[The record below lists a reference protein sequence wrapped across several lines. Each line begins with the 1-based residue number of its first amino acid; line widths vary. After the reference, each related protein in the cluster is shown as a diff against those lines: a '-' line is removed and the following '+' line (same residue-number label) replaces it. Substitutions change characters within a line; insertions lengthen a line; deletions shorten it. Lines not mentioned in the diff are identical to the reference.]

1 MVKLFKIIEKI
12 VWVIA
17 ALAIVLVVIMMV
29 YGIIANTQQG
39 WQKVIPYL
47 YLAAFLFLIY
57 KAVVIIFT
65 SFYKIQIT
73 KRQEYLDAIKGM
85 GGESGNAILNQEDDQ
100 NKDLEAIFD
109 AVKQTPQADTDSIV
123 STLRERL
130 PEVVSTLRERLPEV
144 VQDLV
149 TQQVELE
156 KKRLAQENEKRLNE
170 INAMSTDV
178 SGVIERRDYL
188 LKLEREIK
196 RQEAE
201 NQAQRLKYT
210 EEYTMLVFSLAGTP
224 VEDVEKVC
232 DVVKLFI
239 ETGQVAA
246 NKDLCIPLNKKLRN
260 AEVKQFVYNIIR
272 YNGKENLDAE
282 SFLQTA
288 FCEWFSGKKEN
299 IAKNYSVLPKDS
311 LVSKDG
317 VEADLER
324 LRKELH
330 REKKINSLL
339 CI

>member
-1 MVKLFKIIEKI
+1 ME
-12 VWVIA
+12 
-17 ALAIVLVVIMMV
+17 
-29 YGIIANTQQG
+29 
-39 WQKVIPYL
+39 
-47 YLAAFLFLIY
+47 
-57 KAVVIIFT
+57 
-65 SFYKIQIT
+65 
-73 KRQEYLDAIKGM
+73 
-85 GGESGNAILNQEDDQ
+85 AIL
-100 NKDLEAIFD
+100 D

-123 STLRERL
+123 STLRA
-130 PEVVSTLRERLPEV
+130 RLPEV

-201 NQAQRLKYT
+201 NRVQRLRYI

-239 ETGQVAA
+239 ETGQVSASK
-246 NKDLCIPLNKKLRN
+246 NLCIPLNKKLRN
-260 AEVKQFVYNIIR
+260 AELKQFVYNIIR
-272 YNGKENLDAE
+272 YNGKENLDTE

-299 IAKNYSVLPKDS
+299 IAKNYSMLPKAS
-311 LVSKDG
+311 LVSKEG
-317 VEADLER
+317 GKRIWKGCVKLI
-324 LRKELH
+324 
-330 REKKINSLL
+330 IN
-339 CI
+339 IKD

>member
-1 MVKLFKIIEKI
+1 MVKFFKILEKI

-17 ALAIVLVVIMMV
+17 ALAIALVVIMMV

-47 YLAAFLFLIY
+47 YLAACLFAIY

-65 SFYKIQIT
+65 SFYKIQII
-73 KRQEYLDAIKGM
+73 KRKEYLDAIKGI
-85 GGESGNAILNQEDDQ
+85 GGEGGNAILNQKEDQ

-123 STLRERL
+123 STLRA
-130 PEVVSTLRERLPEV
+130 RLPEV

-149 TQQVELE
+149 TRQVELE

-170 INAMSTDV
+170 INAMSSDV

-201 NQAQRLKYT
+201 NRVQRLRYI

-239 ETGQVAA
+239 ETGQVSASK
-246 NKDLCIPLNKKLRN
+246 NLCIPLNKKLRN
-260 AEVKQFVYNIIR
+260 AELKQFVYNIIR

-299 IAKNYSVLPKDS
+299 IAKNYSMLPKAS
-311 LVSKDG
+311 LVSTEGGGSGFGK
-317 VEADLER
+317 VA
-324 LRKELH
+324 
-330 REKKINSLL
+330 
-339 CI
+339 

>member
-1 MVKLFKIIEKI
+1 MVKFFKILEKI

-17 ALAIVLVVIMMV
+17 ALAIALVVIMMV

-47 YLAAFLFLIY
+47 YLAACLFAIY

-65 SFYKIQIT
+65 SFYKIQII
-73 KRQEYLDAIKGM
+73 KRKEYLDAIKGI
-85 GGESGNAILNQEDDQ
+85 GGEGGNAILNQKEDQ

-123 STLRERL
+123 STLRA
-130 PEVVSTLRERLPEV
+130 RLPEV

-149 TQQVELE
+149 TRQVELE

-170 INAMSTDV
+170 INAMSSDV

-201 NQAQRLKYT
+201 NRVQRLRYI

-239 ETGQVAA
+239 ETGQVSASK
-246 NKDLCIPLNKKLRN
+246 NLCIPLNKKLRN
-260 AEVKQFVYNIIR
+260 AELKQFVYNIIR

-299 IAKNYSVLPKDS
+299 IAKNYSMLPKAS
-311 LVSKDG
+311 LVSKEG
-317 VEADLER
+317 GGADLER
-324 LRKELH
+324 LRKTY
-330 REKKINSLL
+330 N
-339 CI
+339 

>member
-17 ALAIVLVVIMMV
+17 ALAIVLVVIMMI
-29 YGIIANTQQG
+29 YGIITNTQQG
-39 WQKVIPYL
+39 WQKVIPCL
-47 YLAAFLFLIY
+47 YLAAFLFAIY

-73 KRQEYLDAIKGM
+73 KRQEYLDAIKGI
-85 GGESGNAILNQEDDQ
+85 GGEGGDAIMNQKEDQ
-100 NKDLEAIFD
+100 NKDLEAILD
-109 AVKQTPQADTDSIV
+109 AVKQTPQADTDSI
-123 STLRERL
+123 
-130 PEVVSTLRERLPEV
+130 VSTLRERLPEV

-170 INAMSTDV
+170 INAMSIDV

-196 RQEAE
+196 RQETE
-201 NQAQRLKYT
+201 NRVKRLKYT

-239 ETGQVAA
+239 ETGQVSA

-317 VEADLER
+317 VEADIER
-324 LRKELH
+324 LR
-330 REKKINSLL
+330 RCWQIT
-339 CI
+339 

>member
-1 MVKLFKIIEKI
+1 MVKFFKIIEKI

-47 YLAAFLFLIY
+47 YLAAFLFAIY

-73 KRQEYLDAIKGM
+73 KRQEYLDAIKGI
-85 GGESGNAILNQEDDQ
+85 GGEGGDAIMNQKEDQ
-100 NKDLEAIFD
+100 NKDLEAILD

-130 PEVVSTLRERLPEV
+130 
-144 VQDLV
+144 
-149 TQQVELE
+149 
-156 KKRLAQENEKRLNE
+156 LAQENEKRLNE
-170 INAMSTDV
+170 INAMSIDV

-188 LKLEREIK
+188 LKLEWEIK
-196 RQEAE
+196 RQETE
-201 NQAQRLKYT
+201 NRVKRLKYT

-239 ETGQVAA
+239 ETGQVSA

-260 AEVKQFVYNIIR
+260 AELKQFVTNIIR
-272 YNGKENLDAE
+272 YNKKDILDGD

-288 FCEWFSGKKEN
+288 FGEWFSGKKEN

-317 VEADLER
+317 VEADLR
-324 LRKELH
+324 IMRDMVG
-330 REKKINSLL
+330 EKDCCNIETQSLDS
-339 CI
+339 

>member
-17 ALAIVLVVIMMV
+17 ALAIVLVVIMMI
-29 YGIIANTQQG
+29 YGIITNTQQG
-39 WQKVIPYL
+39 WQKVIPCL
-47 YLAAFLFLIY
+47 YLAAFLFAIY

-73 KRQEYLDAIKGM
+73 KRQEYLDAIKGI
-85 GGESGNAILNQEDDQ
+85 GGEGGDAIMNQKEDQ
-100 NKDLEAIFD
+100 NKDLEAILD
-109 AVKQTPQADTDSIV
+109 AVKQTPQADTDSI
-123 STLRERL
+123 
-130 PEVVSTLRERLPEV
+130 VSTLRERLPEV

-201 NQAQRLKYT
+201 NRVKRLKYT

-246 NKDLCIPLNKKLRN
+246 NKDLRIPLNKKLRN

-317 VEADLER
+317 VEADIER
-324 LRKELH
+324 LR
-330 REKKINSLL
+330 RCWQIT
-339 CI
+339 

>member
-29 YGIIANTQQG
+29 YGIITNTQQE

-47 YLAAFLFLIY
+47 YFAAFLFTVY
-57 KAVVIIFT
+57 KVVVIFFT

-73 KRQEYLDAIKGM
+73 KRQEYLDAIKGI
-85 GGESGNAILNQEDDQ
+85 GGEGGNAILNQKEDQ
-100 NKDLEAIFD
+100 NKDLEATFD

-123 STLRERL
+123 STPMELL
-130 PEVVSTLRERLPEV
+130 PEVVH
-144 VQDLV
+144 DLV

-178 SGVIERRDYL
+178 SGVIERRNFL
-188 LKLEREIK
+188 LELERKIK

-201 NQAQRLKYT
+201 NRVKRLKYT

-239 ETGQVAA
+239 ETGQVVA

-288 FCEWFSGKKEN
+288 FGEWFSGKKEN

-317 VEADLER
+317 MEADLIN
-324 LRKELH
+324 LRKLVENKNDDY
-330 REKKINSLL
+330 ENQM
-339 CI
+339 

>member
-1 MVKLFKIIEKI
+1 MVKFFKIIEKI
-12 VWVIA
+12 VWIIA
-17 ALAIVLVVIMMV
+17 ALAIVLVVIMME
-29 YGIIANTQQG
+29 YGIITNTQQG

-47 YLAAFLFLIY
+47 YLAVFLFAVY
-57 KAVVIIFT
+57 KAVVIFFT

-73 KRQEYLDAIKGM
+73 KRQEYLDAIKGK
-85 GGESGNAILNQEDDQ
+85 GGEGGDAILNQEEDQ

-109 AVKQTPQADTDSIV
+109 AVKQTPQANTDSI
-123 STLRERL
+123 
-130 PEVVSTLRERLPEV
+130 VSTLRERLPEV

-239 ETGQVAA
+239 ETGQVSA

-260 AEVKQFVYNIIR
+260 AELKQFVTNIIR
-272 YNGKENLDAE
+272 YNKKDNLDGD

-288 FCEWFSGKKEN
+288 FGEWFSGKKEN

-317 VEADLER
+317 VESDLGR
-324 LRKELH
+324 LRKEVQVQ
-330 REKKINSLL
+330 S
-339 CI
+339 

>member
-29 YGIIANTQQG
+29 YGIITNTQQE

-47 YLAAFLFLIY
+47 YLAAFLFTVY
-57 KAVVIIFT
+57 KVVVIFFT

-73 KRQEYLDAIKGM
+73 KRQEYLDAIKGI
-85 GGESGNAILNQEDDQ
+85 GGEGGNAILNQKEDQ
-100 NKDLEAIFD
+100 NKDLEANFD
-109 AVKQTPQADTDSIV
+109 AVKQTPQTDTDSIV
-123 STLRERL
+123 STPRELL
-130 PEVVSTLRERLPEV
+130 PEVVH
-144 VQDLV
+144 DLD

-170 INAMSTDV
+170 IYAMSTDV
-178 SGVIERRDYL
+178 SGVIERRNFL
-188 LKLEREIK
+188 LELERKIK

-201 NQAQRLKYT
+201 NRVKRLKYT
-210 EEYTMLVFSLAGTP
+210 EEYTMLVFSLAGTS

-239 ETGQVAA
+239 KTGQVSA
-246 NKDLCIPLNKKLRN
+246 NKDLGIPLNKKLRN
-260 AEVKQFVYNIIR
+260 AELKQFVTNIIR
-272 YNGKENLDAE
+272 YNKKDNLDGD

-288 FCEWFSGKKEN
+288 FGEWFRGKKEN
-299 IAKNYSVLPKDS
+299 IAKNYSMLPKDS

-324 LRKELH
+324 LRN
-330 REKKINSLL
+330 ITSLEQHNL
-339 CI
+339 QDLV

>member
-17 ALAIVLVVIMMV
+17 ALAIVLVVIMMI
-29 YGIIANTQQG
+29 YGIITNTQQG
-39 WQKVIPYL
+39 WQKVIPCL
-47 YLAAFLFLIY
+47 YFAAFLFTVY
-57 KAVVIIFT
+57 KVVVIFFT

-73 KRQEYLDAIKGM
+73 KRQEYLDAIKGIE
-85 GGESGNAILNQEDDQ
+85 GEGDNAILNQDEDQ
-100 NKDLEAIFD
+100 NKDLEAILD

-123 STLRERL
+123 STLRK
-130 PEVVSTLRERLPEV
+130 RLPEV

-170 INAMSTDV
+170 INAMSIDV

-196 RQEAE
+196 RQETE
-201 NQAQRLKYT
+201 NRVKRLKYT

-246 NKDLCIPLNKKLRN
+246 NKDLRIPLNKKLRN

-317 VEADLER
+317 VEADIER
-324 LRKELH
+324 LR
-330 REKKINSLL
+330 RCWQIT
-339 CI
+339 

>member
-1 MVKLFKIIEKI
+1 MVKFFKIIEKI

-47 YLAAFLFLIY
+47 YLAAFLFAIY

-73 KRQEYLDAIKGM
+73 KRQEYLDAIKGI
-85 GGESGNAILNQEDDQ
+85 GGEGGNAILNQEDDQ
-100 NKDLEAIFD
+100 NKDLEAILD
-109 AVKQTPQADTDSIV
+109 AVKQIPQADTDSIV
-123 STLRERL
+123 SI
-130 PEVVSTLRERLPEV
+130 STLRERLPEV

-149 TQQVELE
+149 NQQVELE

-201 NQAQRLKYT
+201 NRVQRLKYT

-246 NKDLCIPLNKKLRN
+246 NKDLRIPLNKKLRN

-311 LVSKDG
+311 LVSKEG
-317 VEADLER
+317 VEADLEC
-324 LRKELH
+324 LHKTLTNKEH
-330 REKKINSLL
+330 P
-339 CI
+339 